1 MIQNSVV
8 QSVVQSGG
16 EGGAK
21 IVTLDLST
29 TPLTY
34 YFRSGV
40 GQVIILMLGAAE
52 PESFFAFIDLDAG
65 SLFYSSDIGGATV
78 YDMNW
83 ETKAVSIDFP
93 TDNFIAAYAIENPG
107 IPL

>member
-8 QSVVQSGG
+8 QSGG
-16 EGGAK
+16 GDAK
-21 IVTLDLST
+21 IVPLDLST

-34 YFRSGV
+34 EFRG
-40 GQVIILMLGAAE
+40 GFDQAIILMLGAAE
-52 PESFFAFIDLDAG
+52 PESFFAFIDLNAG
-65 SLFYSSDIGGATV
+65 VLFYSSDAGGATID
-78 YDMNW
+78 YMDW
-83 ETKAVSIDFP
+83 EAKTVSIDFP